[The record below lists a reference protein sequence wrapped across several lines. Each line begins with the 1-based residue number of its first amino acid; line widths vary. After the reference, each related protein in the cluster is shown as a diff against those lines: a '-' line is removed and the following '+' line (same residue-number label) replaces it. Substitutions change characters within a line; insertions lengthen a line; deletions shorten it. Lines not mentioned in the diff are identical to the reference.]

1 MKVDMAKLK
10 EFKSDSAMGLRGIKA
25 VNTALCSL
33 SVESMK
39 LCYLGY
45 PLEQL
50 ARYSTF
56 EEVSYLLINGELP
69 TRDELSNW
77 TQQLIDDRT
86 LPEMVKGGLERMSG
100 STDPMSVLRTAV
112 SLLGNEEPE
121 QKIDGKAAAVRLLGI
136 LPAMLG
142 YLNSQKKRVPFDSDE
157 KTLAG
162 YLLHTVRGIRPTGME
177 RDMMNCSLILYA
189 EHELAASTF
198 AARVCA
204 STLSDLH
211 SCILCGIG
219 TLAGPLHGGANEAA
233 LELLCRFSDPEEA
246 RSGVLRM
253 LENKER
259 VMGFGHAVYKE
270 SDPRSP
276 IIREW
281 AHKLCTEKKDM
292 RLFEIAE
299 AIEHVMWNER
309 RLFSNL
315 DYYTA
320 VAYSV
325 SGIPKSLFTPIF
337 VVSRCAGWCAH
348 VLEQRA
354 DNKLVRPIANYVGP
368 EEREYIPIE
377 KR

>member
-1 MKVDMAKLK
+1 
-10 EFKSDSAMGLRGIKA
+10 
-25 VNTALCSL
+25 
-33 SVESMK
+33 
-39 LCYLGY
+39 
-45 PLEQL
+45 
-50 ARYSTF
+50 
-56 EEVSYLLINGELP
+56 
-69 TRDELSNW
+69 
-77 TQQLIDDRT
+77 
-86 LPEMVKGGLERMSG
+86 MSG

-142 YLNSQKKRVPFDSDE
+142 YLNSQKKRSPFDSDE

-162 YLLHTVRGIRPTGME
+162 YLLHAVRGIRPTGME